1 MHSDFGERTEVV
13 DRRPK
18 GAEVMAGCGKNAE
31 IVRDIWIQKA
41 AVSGERG

>member
-1 MHSDFGERTEVV
+1 MHCDFRERTEVV

-31 IVRDIWIQKA
+31 TVRGVWIQKA
-41 AVSGERG
+41 VVSGESG